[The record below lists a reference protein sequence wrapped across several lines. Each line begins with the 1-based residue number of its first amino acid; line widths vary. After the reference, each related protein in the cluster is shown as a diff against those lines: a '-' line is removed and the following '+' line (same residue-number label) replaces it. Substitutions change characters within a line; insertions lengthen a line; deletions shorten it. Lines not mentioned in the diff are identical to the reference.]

1 MITVYDEAGYDKK
14 NYTDLGGCYS
24 PLRNSSCLRDLGRG
38 EREAPP
44 SRPPLF
50 PFPLSVPITLAL
62 MPPSDKTFFIQHWLT
77 QK

>member
-38 EREAPP
+38 EREAPA
-44 SRPPLF
+44 
-50 PFPLSVPITLAL
+50 PIA
-62 MPPSDKTFFIQHWLT
+62 PPSLSLSPFSAYHAGFNAPIG
-77 QK
+77 

>member
-38 EREAPP
+38 EREA
-44 SRPPLF
+44 RPPLF
-50 PFPLSVPITLAL
+50 PFPLSVPVTLAL